1 MDIPHEPVRPALPA
15 VRRVNAFAPL
25 GWCLHALTD
34 LQRAWLPAL
43 FYGVAFVV
51 MGFLLFGLFARS
63 PVMVMTLSAAFL
75 LLGPFLA
82 AGLYAIARDLERT
95 GTASL
100 RVSLTA
106 WRGNVQSVTLFAALL
121 AIMTFIWFRVSLLVF
136 ALFATG
142 PLPTLDSLLTQMFA
156 PADTTLLVLWFGIGL
171 AFAALVF
178 VVSVVSIPMMIDREI
193 DAFSAMLVS
202 LRAVRANLPA
212 MLVWAALLAGLALA
226 GFASGTLGLAVT
238 MPIAGL
244 ASWHAYRDMVSG

>member
-1 MDIPHEPVRPALPA
+1 MKR
-15 VRRVNAFAPL
+15 
-25 GWCLHALTD
+25 
-34 LQRAWLPAL
+34 
-43 FYGVAFVV
+43 
-51 MGFLLFGLFARS
+51 LFA
-63 PVMVMTLSAAFL
+63 V
-75 LLGPFLA
+75 
-82 AGLYAIARDLERT
+82 
-95 GTASL
+95 
-100 RVSLTA
+100 
-106 WRGNVQSVTLFAALL
+106 LL

-156 PADTTLLVLWFGIGL
+156 PADATLLVLWFGIGL

-193 DAFSAMLVS
+193 DAISAMLVS

-244 ASWHAYRDMVSG
+244 ASWHAYRDMVSS